1 MRVLILLCR
10 ATRFK
15 GFRQQDSQELLR
27 YLLDS
32 IRNEEI
38 KVLDWLFMFF
48 FNAWFVFLQPNKCFM
63 KGCRPGKRRLA
74 KVSKRRINCQSLWMR
89 GAGGWGSRTI
99 CEPTIHAIR
108 TSHGTEIK
116 LYEVSNTWK
125 MFLLGASGM
134 WGLASGMFAESL
146 GLGQLSLISVKR
158 SFYWLGLWTH
168 FTDWG

>member
-1 MRVLILLCR
+1 
-10 ATRFK
+10 
-15 GFRQQDSQELLR
+15 
-27 YLLDS
+27 
-32 IRNEEI
+32 
-38 KVLDWLFMFF
+38 
-48 FNAWFVFLQPNKCFM
+48 M

-108 TSHGTEIK
+108 TSHGKEIK

-168 FTDWG
+168 FTDWVKPCLGLNSYLQWLAFSECFPYYCFFNFCFLYFFAWLALCANCNERGLQ